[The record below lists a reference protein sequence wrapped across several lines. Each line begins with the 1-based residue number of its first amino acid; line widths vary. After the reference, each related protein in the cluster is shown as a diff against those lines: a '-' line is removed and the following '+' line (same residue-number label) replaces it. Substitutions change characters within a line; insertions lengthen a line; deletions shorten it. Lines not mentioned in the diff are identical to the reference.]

1 MMLLVQQQHIRNGSA
16 NDQRQNMSMRTS
28 WAWVVFELISI
39 ILIKVPTLPK
49 SSDFDSVANTE
60 NIPQVA
66 ILQKHIREIC
76 SIKCPYS
83 GETGWVVIDICQRD
97 VHGGGPRQASH
108 LATHVLGLN
117 HHLVLFSVLSIH
129 VEQRCLDD
137 TYGCEI
143 EIQKWKGRHERY
155 FMESFIYANKCRLSP
170 TICKPLCRC
179 HCDIKMIICSLPSE
193 GNYSHTGERHSLK
206 SL

>member
-1 MMLLVQQQHIRNGSA
+1 MTVLPTLKIFLKSQFYKSILERSVQSN
-16 NDQRQNMSMRTS
+16 
-28 WAWVVFELISI
+28 
-39 ILIKVPTLPK
+39 VPTL
-49 SSDFDSVANTE
+49 
-60 NIPQVA
+60 
-66 ILQKHIREIC
+66 
-76 SIKCPYS
+76 

-193 GNYSHTGERHSLK
+193 GNYSHTGGEALIKKPVIQRE
-206 SL
+206 